1 MYEFWLKEKL
11 LLIVGLFQFGLVFIM
26 FTIINLSKLIWRRL
40 ISGKQDISEESN
52 LNEIKSAAIAPS
64 SFEEVKDA
72 MNNLVNHQTSPE
84 STLSD
89 CSDELL
95 TTQPKLTAAADPK
108 LAEGDLTYKV
118 DIAPELLTELREI
131 SQDPAATID
140 EAIRWWLRR
149 RTFDILDSSSDR
161 PYRVGMRSG
170 SSKRSQQDLWN
181 D

>member
-11 LLIVGLFQFGLVFIM
+11 LLIIGLFQFGLILIV

-40 ISGKQDISEESN
+40 ILDKQNTSAESN
-52 LNEIKSAAIAPS
+52 LNEIKSVAIAPS
-64 SFEEVKDA
+64 SLDEVKDA
-72 MNNLVNHQTSPE
+72 MNNIVNHQINPE
-84 STLSD
+84 STLPESTIE
-89 CSDELL
+89 SEL
-95 TTQPKLTAAADPK
+95 TKS
-108 LAEGDLTYKV
+108 DLTYKV

-131 SQDPAATID
+131 SKDPAAIID

-161 PYRVGMRSG
+161 PYRVGMKSG

>member
-11 LLIVGLFQFGLVFIM
+11 LLIIGLSQFGLVLIM
-26 FTIINLSKLIWRRL
+26 FTIINLSKLISRRL
-40 ISGKQDISEESN
+40 ILDKQNISEESN
-52 LNEIKSAAIAPS
+52 LNEIKSVAIAS
-64 SFEEVKDA
+64 SSLDEVKDA
-72 MNNLVNHQTSPE
+72 MNNFVNPQINPE
-84 STLSD
+84 STLPD
-89 CSDELL
+89 RSDELL
-95 TTQPKLTAAADPK
+95 TTQPKLTTANDPK
-108 LAEGDLTYKV
+108 LAKGDLTYKV

-131 SQDPAATID
+131 SKDPAATID

-170 SSKRSQQDLWN
+170 SSKRSQQELWN